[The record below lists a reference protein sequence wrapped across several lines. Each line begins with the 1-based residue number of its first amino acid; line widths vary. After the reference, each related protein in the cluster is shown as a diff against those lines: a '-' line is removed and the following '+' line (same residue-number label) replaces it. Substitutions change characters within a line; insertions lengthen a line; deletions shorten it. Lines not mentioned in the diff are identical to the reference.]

1 MKSIKQT
8 LSLIF
13 LLALCMSVFACKS
26 KSETSAVDIDCGIST
41 KFDKTEIKMATE
53 AVLIKFEDFVG
64 CELKRLWYDEEQ
76 SNRRIGEYWK
86 YMDGDV
92 LEENVIILISDF
104 YVDSSGK
111 NPSLN
116 PDSTY
121 TDWMWI
127 LTRESEGNK
136 WTVDDWGY

>member
-1 MKSIKQT
+1 MKRT
-8 LSLIF
+8 LSLLF
-13 LLALCMSVFACKS
+13 LLALCISVFACKS
-26 KSETSAVDIDCGIST
+26 NSETSAVDIDYGSST
-41 KFDKTEIKMATE
+41 RFSNAEIKMATE
-53 AVLIKFEDFVG
+53 AVLTKFKDFVG
-64 CELKRLWYDEEQ
+64 CELKHLWYDEEQ

-86 YMDGDV
+86 YIDGVV

-111 NPSLN
+111 NPTLN

-127 LTRESEGNK
+127 LTRESKGDK
-136 WTVDDWGY
+136 WTVDDWGC